1 MTESPNQSDLEIKL
15 LRAEQNY
22 FDQAKNLSNDHKKS
36 IKMLEDKIKER
47 DKDIA
52 FLRIQVQQAQ
62 EELGYSINQVSTL
75 EDWTLLASQSLKY
88 QIKLMIREL
97 IRRGTNRSR
106 WLVPLQ
112 SARRLKKLLLH
123 FNIYR

>member
-1 MTESPNQSDLEIKL
+1 MKYT
-15 LRAEQNY
+15 
-22 FDQAKNLSNDHKKS
+22 KS
-36 IKMLEDKIKER
+36 IKILEDKIKER
-47 DKDIA
+47 DKDIDI
-52 FLRIQVQQAQ
+52 LRIQIIQAQ

-75 EDWTLLASQSLKY
+75 EDWTLLASQSIKY
-88 QIKLMIREL
+88 QIKLLIREL
-97 IRRGTNRSR
+97 IRRGKNRGR

>member
-1 MTESPNQSDLEIKL
+1 MQSLGYDPDPKASHPFLHQTNPIKNYQSPIMTESPNQSDLEIKL

-62 EELGYSINQVSTL
+62 EELGYSINRVSTL

-88 QIKLMIREL
+88 QIKLMIR
-97 IRRGTNRSR
+97 N
-106 WLVPLQ
+106 
-112 SARRLKKLLLH
+112 
-123 FNIYR
+123 